1 MTDKEKKEK
10 FLKAYVSNHGILSEA
25 LNVSGVSAKDYNK
38 FMDAP
43 QFAEEVKAVEQI
55 QDDLVLNKF
64 LELVKMGD
72 TRAIIEARKMQK
84 ERTNGL
90 DIQDIKT
97 KAMIY
102 FIETCESKS
111 GALSLFCDWFNVAES
126 TAESFYKKVMIEN
139 KLMSP
144 HQRNKKKELDRAKR
158 LDVMIENGELDEMG
172 VMEVMLIKSAGII
185 EDAIHP
191 SEKTRAMQIITDI
204 TKKVSEMKAERLR
217 QSALSTE
224 DLCYILDSE
233 LMGISIEEVK
243 ELEAKVNGRLLEVS
257 DVI

>member
-10 FLKAYVSNHGILSEA
+10 FLKAYVSNNGVLSDSLIDA
-25 LNVSGVSAKDYNK
+25 DISVKDYNK

-43 QFAEEVKAVEQI
+43 QFAEEVRATEQI
-55 QDDLVLNKF
+55 QDDFYLKEFNK
-64 LELVKMGD
+64 LVKAGNAQ
-72 TRAIIEARKMQK
+72 AIIEARKTQK
-84 ERTNGL
+84 ERASGL
-90 DIQDIKT
+90 DVQEIKT
-97 KAMIY
+97 KSMIH
-102 FIETCESKS
+102 FIEKCDNKS
-111 GALSLFCDWFNVAES
+111 EVLSIFCDWYNVAES
-126 TAESFYKKVMIEN
+126 TAESFYKKTMIEH
-139 KLMSP
+139 KLLSP
-144 HQRNKKKELDRAKR
+144 HQRSKNKELARAKR

-185 EDAIHP
+185 EDALHP

-243 ELEAKVNGRLLEVS
+243 DLELKVNGKLLEVS